1 MGSCKENIGT
11 YLGKSLL
18 FYECCS
24 VLFWFLP
31 SYQSSPSFH
40 LSLVPL
46 STIHLSSSL
55 VLPKV
60 ASESTLEVFL
70 LEELLCS
77 SHKNKTKNENAIH
90 WLRSSSHRHKTWRLW
105 VSVRQN
111 RSFVCLVSIWLLIAN
126 RRFIE
131 SHNLSCGIGSFLE
144 KVFVK
149 STTDVINKF

>member
-77 SHKNKTKNENAIH
+77 SHKNKTKNWKCYPLIEVIIASTQNLEIVGFSQAKSFIRLFGVHLIQCDQIAI
-90 WLRSSSHRHKTWRLW
+90 LLFNLW
-105 VSVRQN
+105 PFTAMTICPV
-111 RSFVCLVSIWLLIAN
+111 
-126 RRFIE
+126 
-131 SHNLSCGIGSFLE
+131 
-144 KVFVK
+144 
-149 STTDVINKF
+149 T